1 MITNENIDLIVN
13 IVTLIGVVFA
23 VYLAVRK
30 PQERSEIT
38 DAEMRKDIIALR
50 VDLINLRDN
59 HVHTLDTKLDVTNK
73 AVQDLSLQLTRLNT
87 IIEERIPKNK

>member
-13 IVTLIGVVFA
+13 IVTLIGVIFA
-23 VYLAVRK
+23 VYLAFRK

-50 VDLINLRDN
+50 VDLVNLRDN

-73 AVQDLSLQLTRLNT
+73 SVQDLALQLTRLNT
-87 IIEERIPKNK
+87 IIEERIPKK

>member
-13 IVTLIGVVFA
+13 IVTLIGVIFA
-23 VYLAVRK
+23 VYLAFRK

-50 VDLINLRDN
+50 VDLVNLRDN
-59 HVHTLDTKLDVTNK
+59 HVHTLDTKLDATNK
-73 AVQDLSLQLTRLNT
+73 SVQDLALQLTRLNT
-87 IIEERIPKNK
+87 IIEERIHKK